1 MAPKL
6 YGPQGEALVTDQ
18 SDRISPVV
26 AIDTPE
32 GKFNVPVSVMAT
44 FQYNQ
49 LVQDIAEAVMK
60 RLMPDTVDGIAE
72 IVYTKDANV
81 VPSSE

>member
-1 MAPKL
+1 
-6 YGPQGEALVTDQ
+6 
-18 SDRISPVV
+18 
-26 AIDTPE
+26 
-32 GKFNVPVSVMAT
+32 MAT

-60 RLMPDTVDGIAE
+60 RLMPDVVDVTPE